1 MQSKDLVDVEQNSL
15 KLFRKNLVTGVF
27 ASVSIETN
35 NLEPFHK
42 MEEMGIP
49 VVFFDRVPEEPG
61 YTKVCLSDEVA
72 ARIAAEAIIKKKKKN
87 VLALFGHPHLS
98 ISKVRHASFME
109 TFKKSAPKT
118 NVQVAWPE
126 QIEASRIETLKAL
139 GKKNKPDV
147 IFCMGDMILIGVMY
161 AINELEL
168 KVPDDIAVIGISN
181 GLMPTLYNPKNY
193 LCRNQRSKTW

>member
-1 MQSKDLVDVEQNSL
+1 VRELATVMEYEPNPYAVQLRTQQSNVLGILVPTIDNFFYDSFVASLEQEARNNGYSVLIMQSKDLVDVEQNSL

-98 ISKVRHASFME
+98 ISKVRHASG
-109 TFKKSAPKT
+109 P
-118 NVQVAWPE
+118 N
-126 QIEASRIETLKAL
+126 RLKHQ
-139 GKKNKPDV
+139 
-147 IFCMGDMILIGVMY
+147 
-161 AINELEL
+161 EL
-168 KVPDDIAVIGISN
+168 KH
-181 GLMPTLYNPKNY
+181 
-193 LCRNQRSKTW
+193 